1 MRGRS
6 LEESESRSVVSG
18 SLRPHGLYSP
28 CNPPGQNTGVG
39 SLSFSFP
46 GDLPNPGIQ
55 PRSPTLKADFSP
67 AEPQGKPRNTGLGS
81 LSRLQR
87 LFPTQ
92 DSNRGLLY
100 HCRRILYQLSYQRSP
115 SLEESESEVAQL
127 CPTPCQPVD
136 CSPPG
141 FSAHGIFQ
149 ARVLEWVAISFSKG
163 EGKFFLL

>member
-6 LEESESRSVVSG
+6 LEESESFSVMSD
-18 SLRPHGLYSP
+18 SLWPHGLYSP
-28 CNPPGQNTGVG
+28 CNSPDQNTGVG

-46 GDLPNPGIQ
+46 GDLTNPGIQ
-55 PRSPTLKADFSP
+55 PRSPTLKADSSP

-87 LFPTQ
+87 IFPTQ
-92 DSNRGLLY
+92 DSNRGLL

-127 CPTPCQPVD
+127 CPTPCEPVD
-136 CSPPG
+136 YSPPG
-141 FSAHGIFQ
+141 SSAHGIFQ

>member
-1 MRGRS
+1 MRGCS
-6 LEESESRSVVSG
+6 LEESESFSVMSD
-18 SLRPHGLYSP
+18 SLWPHGLYSP
-28 CNPPGQNTGVG
+28 CNSPGQNTGVG

-55 PRSPTLKADFSP
+55 PRSPTLKADSSP

-81 LSRLQR
+81 LSSLQR
-87 LFPTQ
+87 IFPTQ
-92 DSNRGLLY
+92 DSNRGLL

-127 CPTPCQPVD
+127 CPTPCEPVD
-136 CSPPG
+136 YSPPG
-141 FSAHGIFQ
+141 SSAHGIFQ